1 MHFRGGCLFQEQFQ
15 IELSQRGR
23 GHGVWCPHK
32 PLTPWLKGLLGRWSG
47 ASRPCCPRGCP
58 GCCTTQHGLVGG
70 WWGGSEQC
78 LLLEECH
85 VFPWV
90 QALVA
95 LVLPSIPVRC
105 YANNTITKTQ
115 HRNKRKTFCS
125 RGSGREDQSQ
135 TDILLLDH
143 FGEEWNSLNP
153 GLL

>member
-32 PLTPWLKGLLGRWSG
+32 LLTPWLKGLAREMVWGIQTML
-47 ASRPCCPRGCP
+47 P
-58 GCCTTQHGLVGG
+58 QGLPWVLHHPAWAGG
-70 WWGGSEQC
+70 VVVGGSEQC